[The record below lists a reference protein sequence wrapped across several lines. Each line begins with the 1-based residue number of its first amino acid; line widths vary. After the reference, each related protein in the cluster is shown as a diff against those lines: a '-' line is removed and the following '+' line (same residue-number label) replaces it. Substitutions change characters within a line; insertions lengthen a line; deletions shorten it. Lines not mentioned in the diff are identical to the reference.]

1 MPRRFRASSV
11 VWWILIAIPPLFVL
25 ISVWP
30 GLGTYG
36 QGLLPEILAPEST
49 SLETFEG
56 LAQLVRPW
64 CGAALGAACGIGL
77 LYWFSL
83 RNKWRRLLR
92 RFEASTLLGYRSLV
106 WGSRLVGA
114 LLCGALLGLLL
125 MAVAPPMRGL
135 SPVAWVVMVSL
146 CAKAALLQ
154 YLATV
159 FGASETRRLHTG
171 R

>member
-11 VWWILIAIPPLFVL
+11 VWWILIAIPMLLIL

-36 QGLLPEILAPEST
+36 QGMLPEILAPEST
-49 SLETFEG
+49 SLESFEG
-56 LAQLVRPW
+56 LARLVRLW
-64 CGAALGAACGIGL
+64 CGAALGVASGIGL

-83 RNKWRRLLR
+83 RNKWRNLLR
-92 RFEASTLLGYRSLV
+92 RFEASTLLGYRGLV
-106 WGSRLVGA
+106 WGRRLVGA
-114 LLCGALLGLLL
+114 LLCGAILGLLL
-125 MAVAPPMRGL
+125 MAVAPPMHGL
-135 SPVAWVVMVSL
+135 SAAAWVVMIAS
-146 CAKAALLQ
+146 CASAAVLQ

-159 FGASETRRLHTG
+159 FGASETRRLHGG